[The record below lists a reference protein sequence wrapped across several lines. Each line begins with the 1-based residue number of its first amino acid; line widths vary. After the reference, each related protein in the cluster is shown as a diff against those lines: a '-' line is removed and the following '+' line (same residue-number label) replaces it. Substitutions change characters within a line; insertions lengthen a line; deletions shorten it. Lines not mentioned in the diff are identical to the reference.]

1 MGCGGRWYT
10 AWRIL
15 ACIPVLMIPFALA
28 LRAQQSDT
36 APEPAATAPVS
47 DGSEASL
54 WQTVKAGWSSTSFVL
69 LVLGFFAC
77 GFHVSFVGT
86 HLPPWCT
93 DQNLAPSV
101 GGFVMSVIGVG
112 NIAGNFSAGWLGGRF
127 PHHKNLL
134 LSLLYFL
141 RAVLFLLFYFVPMSC
156 SSKKYHP
163 ASGATCW
170 SPDSITSIVLVWSTL
185 MGILWLSSVPLTM
198 GLVSDLVGEK
208 WATTLFGFTFASHQ
222 LGGFFG
228 VRLASRHSL
237 PGLRSFDAAA
247 AASELKQCAR
257 QAWLGGYMF
266 DHTGSYSTMF
276 LLCAGLGVLSTLLHL
291 PIRPV
296 RIRIPSAEE
305 GGGGGVRQQL
315 LQAR

>member
-1 MGCGGRWYT
+1 
-10 AWRIL
+10 
-15 ACIPVLMIPFALA
+15 
-28 LRAQQSDT
+28 
-36 APEPAATAPVS
+36 
-47 DGSEASL
+47 
-54 WQTVKAGWSSTSFVL
+54 
-69 LVLGFFAC
+69 
-77 GFHVSFVGT
+77 
-86 HLPPWCT
+86 
-93 DQNLAPSV
+93 
-101 GGFVMSVIGVG
+101 
-112 NIAGNFSAGWLGGRF
+112 
-127 PHHKNLL
+127 
-134 LSLLYFL
+134 
-141 RAVLFLLFYFVPMSC
+141 
-156 SSKKYHP
+156 
-163 ASGATCW
+163 
-170 SPDSITSIVLVWSTL
+170 
-185 MGILWLSSVPLTM
+185 M

-247 AASELKQCAR
+247 AALELKQCAR